1 MEAKIHARWPKR
13 APGKPKGRPKG
24 AKGLKK
30 NEGERKR
37 GKGQENVLEI
47 VDPRVL
53 AHLAPGGGRFTGP

>member
-1 MEAKIHARWPKR
+1 MPKSYDNDFGR
-13 APGKPKGRPKG
+13 PKGRPGPIVNVCGSEKD
-24 AKGLKK
+24 
-30 NEGERKR
+30 EGERKR